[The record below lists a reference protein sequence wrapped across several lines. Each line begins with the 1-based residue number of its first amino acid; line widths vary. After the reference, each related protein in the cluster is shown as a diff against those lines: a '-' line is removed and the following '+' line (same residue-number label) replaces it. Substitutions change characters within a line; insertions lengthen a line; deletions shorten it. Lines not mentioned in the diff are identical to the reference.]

1 MSGGSAYE
9 ISSTADNL
17 QKKVIT
23 IGQNND
29 YVFKDVAYDKYG
41 NVIENSKERSNKKFT
56 RNALNIEQKEKSH

>member
-9 ISSTADNL
+9 IQSSADNL

-29 YVFKDVAYDKYG
+29 YVFKDAVFDRHG
-41 NVIENSKERSNKKFT
+41 NVIENSRERSNKKFA
-56 RNALNIEQKEKSH
+56 RNALNIE

>member
-1 MSGGSAYE
+1 MSGVSAYE

-29 YVFKDVAYDKYG
+29 YVFKDAMFDRHG
-41 NVIENSKERSNKKFT
+41 NVIENSKDR
-56 RNALNIEQKEKSH
+56 

>member
-9 ISSTADNL
+9 IQSSVDNL

-29 YVFKDVAYDKYG
+29 YVFKDVVFDRHG
-41 NVIENSKERSNKKFT
+41 NVIENSRERSNKKFA
-56 RNALNIEQKEKSH
+56 RNALNIE